1 MENYD
6 NMLTLENHL
15 ASFRDRGEI
24 YRELYNNWL
33 VEKRDIANVLKN
45 IVLCFPHYSLHDASH
60 SDTVLMRMEQLL
72 GEKRIAQ
79 IGATE
84 TWLLLM
90 SAYTHDLGMLIQ
102 EDELVKIWD
111 SEPFQ
116 SYLKKIDDSSDLKEY
131 ARIVRKKDFEKR
143 SKNWPVQVKW
153 AVTVLSA
160 DYFRRSHAQRSSDL
174 IRNQLEGISPFK
186 LNLSANGFIQERFIY
201 LLSKFAELHG
211 APFDDVLKLDKV
223 ASGMGGSDDLIYPR
237 RVAALLRL
245 ADLLDMDNG
254 RFDENAYPI
263 NGKVPETTRAHQR
276 KHSSLRHFLVIPER
290 IEIEL
295 DCPDE
300 NSFQAAS
307 SWVGWIKDEIREI
320 SEHWTN
326 IMPDNYGSAPIL
338 ENPRIFLNG
347 QKLEGDTLA
356 SFKVDNDSIFEVFE
370 GANIYKNRFSCIRE
384 LIQNALDAT
393 KLRFWNLLQHHDICD
408 SLELENIDKITPYDI
423 PFADYNRFPIT
434 VEVIYNQEKE
444 ERNSYIEIFVKDHGT
459 GITDKR
465 LKQMMKIGQS
475 EHILKSNLTV
485 DTMPKW
491 LQPTGAFGLGLQS
504 VFQVTDK
511 LECETQPERE
521 NGKKVTFRSHRDSG
535 RISYIN
541 LEDDSKLPVGTTFH
555 FCISSEN
562 MQIQKFNLGGN
573 FDSHYMELD
582 PFSTDFKNEKEALVL
597 FYIIDCLDDEIGNP
611 IFPIQVSYYFKTEKG
626 RRKICERNYGIL
638 NNSALQKE
646 QEESDIVYYRGKDK
660 SWFNAYDI
668 TNNISFTIRD
678 DLSGKRRKG
687 IALTFKGMSV
697 DSHYLTASNFYLD
710 KLYGCIDFLG
720 FPTREYLSL
729 NRAEIRR
736 NKKQETFNI
745 VYKDIKCILE
755 YKIKEIIENKRS
767 ELSSGEASFYALF
780 LPLIEDFKAE
790 KGKMISSLEK
800 ILLPLI
806 KTEQILFTRE
816 NERWNE
822 KAELL
827 SKSLKMIWNK
837 DVFYVYSAER
847 TWNGSM
853 VKPPLKIID
862 KLYNQMNQDSE
873 PKRICIYP
881 QNAIQSWL
889 NVGDVKVLEI
899 ASDGKEPNE
908 VKLQRCVF
916 EGNEKILPE
925 LDTHTTE
932 EILQISLQQS
942 RIVTIACNAY
952 PHLALDREKD
962 LTTLYYIHRYFNSW
976 FDVGRN
982 TFAWVVSPFSKE
994 DIEKL
999 KQETVDFGKFWN
1011 QIKEREDFQNLVDY
1025 VYEHRLDDKGT
1036 KEDIIKDYKKWVQE
1050 AVCMS
1055 NKGHENK

>member
-1 MENYD
+1 M
-6 NMLTLENHL
+6 
-15 ASFRDRGEI
+15 
-24 YRELYNNWL
+24 
-33 VEKRDIANVLKN
+33 LKN
-45 IVLCFPHYSLHDASH
+45 IILCFPHYSLHDASH

-72 GEKRIAQ
+72 GEKRITQ

-90 SAYTHDLGMLIQ
+90 SAYTHDLGMLFQ
-102 EDELVKIWD
+102 EKELAELWESD
-111 SEPFQ
+111 SFQ
-116 SYLKKIDDSSDLKEY
+116 SYLKDLDDFSDLKDYTNIILDEN
-131 ARIVRKKDFEKR
+131 IRKS

-153 AVTVLSA
+153 AVIVLSA

-174 IRNQLEGISPFK
+174 IRNQLEGNSPFK
-186 LNLSANGFIQERFIY
+186 IDLSANGFIHERFIY

-223 ASGMGGSDDLIYPR
+223 ASGMGGSDDLVYPR

-263 NGKVPETTRAHQR
+263 NGKVPETTLAHQR

-320 SEHWTN
+320 SEHWTK
-326 IMPDNYGSAPIL
+326 IMPDNFGSAPIL
-338 ENPRIFLNG
+338 ADPRIFLNG

-356 SFKVDNDSIFEVFE
+356 SFKVDSDSIFEVFE
-370 GANIYKNRFSCIRE
+370 GANIYKNKFSCIRE

-408 SLELENIDKITPYDI
+408 SLDLENIDKITPYDI

-434 VEVIYNQEKE
+434 VEVIYNQEKNE
-444 ERNSYIEIFVKDHGT
+444 KNSYIEIFVKDHGT

-475 EHILKSNLTV
+475 EHVLKSNLTV
-485 DTMPKW
+485 EAMPKW
-491 LQPTGAFGLGLQS
+491 LQPTGAFGLGIQS
-504 VFQVTDK
+504 VFQLTDK

-521 NGKKVTFRSHRDSG
+521 YGKKVTFRSHRDGG

-541 LEDDSKLPVGTTFH
+541 LEDDVKLPVGTTFH

-582 PFSTDFKNEKEALVL
+582 PFSTDFKNEKEVLVL

-611 IFPIQVSYYFKTEKG
+611 IFPIQVSYYFNTEKG
-626 RRKICERNYGIL
+626 KRKIYERNYGIS
-638 NNSALQKE
+638 NNTTLQKE
-646 QEESDIVYYRGKDK
+646 QQVSDIVFYQGEDK
-660 SWFNAYDI
+660 SWINAYDI
-668 TNNISFTIRD
+668 KNNISFKIRD
-678 DLSGKRRKG
+678 DLNGKHRNR

-697 DSHYLTASNFYLD
+697 DSHYLTSSNFYLD

-720 FPTREYLSL
+720 FPTRKYLSL

-736 NKKQETFNI
+736 NKKQETFDL

-755 YKIKEIIENKRS
+755 HKIKEIIKNKGT
-767 ELSSGEASFYALF
+767 ELSSGRASFYAIF
-780 LPLIEDFKAE
+780 LPLIEDFKAD
-790 KGKMISSLEK
+790 KGKMVSSLEK
-800 ILLPLI
+800 ILLPII
-806 KTEQILFTRE
+806 KAEQILFTRE
-816 NERWNE
+816 NGRCNE
-822 KAELL
+822 QIEKL
-827 SKSLKMIWNK
+827 SESLKKIWNQ
-837 DVFYVYSAER
+837 DIFYVYSAER

-853 VKPPLKIID
+853 IKPSLEMID
-862 KLYNQMNQDSE
+862 KLYNQME
-873 PKRICIYP
+873 HEPVPKRICIYP

-889 NVGDVKVLEI
+889 NVENVKVLKI

-908 VKLQRCVF
+908 VKLQQCVF
-916 EGNEKILPE
+916 KGNEKILPD

-932 EILQISLQQS
+932 EILQNSLQQS
-942 RIVTIACNAY
+942 RIVTIACTAY

-962 LTTLYYIHRYFNSW
+962 LEDLYYIHRYFNSW

-982 TFAWVVSPFSKE
+982 TFASVVSPFSKE
-994 DIEKL
+994 DVEQL
-999 KQETVDFGKFWN
+999 KQETVDFEKFWSKV
-1011 QIKEREDFQNLVDY
+1011 KEREDFQNLVDY
-1025 VYEHRLDDKGT
+1025 VYEHRLDDHGT
-1036 KEDIIKDYKKWVQE
+1036 KEDIIKDYKKWIKDAIE
-1050 AVCMS
+1050 LS
-1055 NKGHENK
+1055 NKKS